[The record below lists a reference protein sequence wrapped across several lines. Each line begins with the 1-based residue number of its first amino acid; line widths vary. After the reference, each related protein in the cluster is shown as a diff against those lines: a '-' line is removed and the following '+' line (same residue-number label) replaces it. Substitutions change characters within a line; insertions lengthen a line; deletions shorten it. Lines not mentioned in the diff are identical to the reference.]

1 VCVQGDGRFNAGV
14 VLCDCHKHGPK
25 KKLKLFSSIFFSI
38 YVYKKT
44 ELAEMLHGV
53 DGAAVSRQSSVATCE
68 SLLVS
73 LNAHRSNRVATT
85 LSVFPKIHWA
95 VIIVLYLGII
105 AAFLIDSNQEV
116 LQYLNSI
123 ELRILFAIMIGG
135 GSGAAMLV
143 KDLQDPFE
151 GSFCITREARQL
163 ESFLQVLQAD
173 MSDTMRQTQQV
184 PGQVA
189 LIALDREKRRGQYY
203 DTKNTLYFHL
213 LTGPVAGQVKL
224 LGDLFAWA
232 IGKVSQQ
239 YQFVKKKFLLL
250 RSSFVPYAKRWTA
263 AAFSPTGTRATRT
276 RRRRRNDANK
286 TRI

>member
-1 VCVQGDGRFNAGV
+1 MI
-14 VLCDCHKHGPK
+14 LCKNHEK
-25 KKLKLFSSIFFSI
+25 K
-38 YVYKKT
+38 YT

-53 DGAAVSRQSSVATCE
+53 DGAAASRQSSVTNAE

-85 LSVFPKIHWA
+85 LIVFPKIHWA
-95 VIIVLYLGII
+95 VIITLYLGIL

-123 ELRILFAIMIGG
+123 ELRILFSIMVGV

-163 ESFLQVLQAD
+163 QSFQQLLESDLYDA
-173 MSDTMRQTQQV
+173 TREKEQTIA
-184 PGQVA
+184 GQVA
-189 LIALDREKRRGQYY
+189 LIALDREKRRVKYY

-213 LTGPVAGQVKL
+213 LTGPVAGQVRL
-224 LGDLFAWA
+224 LGDLLAWA
-232 IGKVSQQ
+232 IGKLYKPWQL
-239 YQFVKKKFLLL
+239 VKKRFLLL
-250 RSSFVPYAKRWTA
+250 RLSIQEKT
-263 AAFSPTGTRATRT
+263 TRMTTRRRT
-276 RRRRRNDANK
+276 RRQQI
-286 TRI
+286 TSI

>member
-1 VCVQGDGRFNAGV
+1 
-14 VLCDCHKHGPK
+14 
-25 KKLKLFSSIFFSI
+25 
-38 YVYKKT
+38 
-44 ELAEMLHGV
+44 MLHGV
-53 DGAAVSRQSSVATCE
+53 DGAAASRQSSVATCE
-68 SLLVS
+68 LLLVS

-85 LSVFPKIHWA
+85 LSVFPQIHWA

-163 ESFLQVLQAD
+163 ESFLQVLEAD
-173 MSDTMRQTQQV
+173 LQDAMRQSQQV

-189 LIALDREKRRGQYY
+189 LIALDREKRRVQYY

-232 IGKVSQQ
+232 IGKVSRQ
-239 YQFVKKKFLLL
+239 YQFVKKSFRLL
-250 RSSFVPYAKRWTA
+250 RSSFFPKTKRWTGA
-263 AAFSPTGTRATRT
+263 SPTRATRT
-276 RRRRRNDANK
+276 TTRKRNDQTK
-286 TRI
+286 LETR